1 MLEAT
6 DLKVATV
13 ILELSKNIKN
23 EKRKPKLTPITNLI
37 EILLIQSMDNN

>member
-13 ILELSKNIKN
+13 ILELSKKSKIKIVSL
-23 EKRKPKLTPITNLI
+23 KCD
-37 EILLIQSMDNN
+37 MV